1 MGCGSSTSVKVAPI
15 IPMASTAS
23 DPEGHKKLAFVNKDQ
38 VNEVKQADI
47 TDEERSRTS
56 TPHTQLDRETLD
68 TPSHRE
74 SELREQASVAAEVL
88 VTDSPDGKT
97 QSLYPKA
104 DGEQLPS
111 VAEPLPA
118 PNDVDSM
125 VLPLRNDALPH
136 WEREEGASAAT
147 PAFSS
152 KRPGSSSG
160 RIVVYKTEKSKK
172 MEEEAKKKRNK
183 VQGRGFAERSLTS
196 VSQSKEAGSDSKSRK
211 LPPLKEWKKKCMNQE
226 EAGSQ
231 WLSQSE
237 MGR

>member
-183 VQGRGFAERSLTS
+183 
-196 VSQSKEAGSDSKSRK
+196 SKEAGSDSKSRK